1 MAKMLS
7 CREAGMDC
15 DFVAR
20 GETDDEVMRN
30 GFEHGKRDHGMTD
43 DMLSLACTA
52 PTTRQTRYSLA

>member
-20 GETDDEVMRN
+20 GETYGR
-30 GFEHGKRDHGMTD
+30 
-43 DMLSLACTA
+43 LAA
-52 PTTRQTRYSLA
+52 GVD